1 MSRII
6 LSFIGSMCPAVLL
19 NTDKRNLIW
28 AGLSGTL
35 GMLINDRL
43 LSLFPGTAL
52 LAIFFGT
59 AAVAVYSE
67 LMARV
72 RKTPATIFLIPGI
85 IPLVTGIDAYRTI
98 QLIAEKDYTAAAS
111 YGVSAIAK
119 ACLIAFGIM
128 TVSAVFRKMN
138 RAKKHGIRTMI

>member
-1 MSRII
+1 MIRI
-6 LSFIGSMCPAVLL
+6 LMSFIGSLCPAILL
-19 NTDKRNLIW
+19 NTERKNLIW

-35 GMLINDRL
+35 GMLISDRL
-43 LSLFPGTAL
+43 LTVFPGISL
-52 LAIFFGT
+52 LAVFLGT
-59 AAVAVYSE
+59 AAVAIYSE

-85 IPLVTGIDAYRTI
+85 IPLVPGVDAYRTI
-98 QLIAEKDYTAAAS
+98 QLIAEKDYMSAAS

-128 TVSAVFRKMN
+128 TVSAVFRKIN
-138 RAKKHGIRTMI
+138 RTRKSTLRP

>member
-1 MSRII
+1 MIRVI
-6 LSFIGSMCPAVLL
+6 LSFLGSLCPAILF
-19 NTDKRNLIW
+19 NTDKKNLIW

-35 GMLINDRL
+35 GTLINVQML
-43 LSLFPGTAL
+43 AIFPNTAL
-52 LAIFFGT
+52 LAVFVGT

-67 LMARV
+67 LMARI

-85 IPLVTGIDAYRTI
+85 IPLVPGVDAYHTI
-98 QLIAEKDYTAAAS
+98 QFITENDYTTAMS

-128 TVSAVFRKMN
+128 TISAIFRKIN
-138 RAKKHGIRTMI
+138 RKPVKSRP

>member
-1 MSRII
+1 MKQII
-6 LSFIGSMCPAVLL
+6 LSFLGSLCPAVML
-19 NTDKRNLIW
+19 NTDRRNLIW

-35 GMLINDRL
+35 GRLINDQFL
-43 LSLFPGTAL
+43 AIFPNTAL
-52 LAIFFGT
+52 LAVFLGT

-85 IPLVTGIDAYRTI
+85 IPLVPGVDAYRTI
-98 QLIAEKDYTAAAS
+98 QLTAEREYITAMS
-111 YGVSAIAK
+111 YGVSAVAK

-128 TVSAVFRKMN
+128 TVSAVFRKIN
-138 RAKKHGIRTMI
+138 RTKKQASRP

>member
-6 LSFIGSMCPAVLL
+6 LSFLGSLCPAVLL
-19 NTDKRNLIW
+19 NTERKNLIW

-35 GMLINDRL
+35 GMLINDRIL
-43 LSLFPGTAL
+43 AMFPNTAL
-52 LAIFFGT
+52 LAVFFGT
-59 AAVAVYSE
+59 ATVAVYSE

-85 IPLVTGIDAYRTI
+85 IPLVPGVDAYRTI
-98 QLIAEKDYTAAAS
+98 QLIAERDYPTAMS
-111 YGVSAIAK
+111 YAVSAVAK

-128 TVSAVFRKMN
+128 TVSAVFRKIN
-138 RAKKHGIRTMI
+138 RSKKHVSGP

>member
-6 LSFIGSMCPAVLL
+6 LSFLGSLCPAVML
-19 NTDKRNLIW
+19 NTERKNLVW

-35 GMLINDRL
+35 GMLVNDQVL
-43 LSLFPGTAL
+43 ALFPNAAMLTV
-52 LAIFFGT
+52 FFGA

-72 RKTPATIFLIPGI
+72 RKTPATIFLILGI
-85 IPLVTGIDAYRTI
+85 IPLVPGVDAYRTI

-111 YGVSAIAK
+111 FGVSAIAK
-119 ACLIAFGIM
+119 ACFIAFGIM

-138 RAKKHGIRTMI
+138 RSKKQLLRP